1 MTKIAVLGGT
11 GYAGRHIV
19 AEAADRGFE
28 VTSYSRNLPD
38 EQIASVTYVLGNVTD
53 TDTLIEAVSNSDV
66 VVCALAPRGELS
78 ENLRSVTDRLFALA
92 NSHGTRVGIVGGAGS
107 LEAAPGGPLVMEG
120 EHFPAHILP
129 EASTIA
135 AVLADARATPPS
147 LDWFMLSPAAMF
159 GSYNPG
165 VKTGAFRLGGD
176 QLVSDADGKSDI
188 SGADYAI
195 AFVDEIEKPQH
206 SRQRFTAA
214 Y

>member
-1 MTKIAVLGGT
+1 MTTIAVLGGT

-19 AEAADRGFE
+19 AEAAARGHE
-28 VTSYSRNLPD
+28 VTSYSRSP
-38 EQIASVTYVLGNVTD
+38 EETPISSVTYVLGNVSD
-53 TDTLIEAVSNSDV
+53 NDTLIEAVTNNDV
-66 VVCALAPRGELS
+66 VVCALAPRGELA
-78 ENLRSVTDRLFALA
+78 ENFRSVTDRLFALA
-92 NSHGTRVGIVGGAGS
+92 NSHGKRVALVGGAGS
-107 LEAAPGGPLVMEG
+107 LHASAGGPLVMDG

-129 EASTIA
+129 EATTIA
-135 AVLADARATPPS
+135 AVLADARATPES

-165 VKTGAFRLGGD
+165 EKVGTFRLGVD
-176 QLVSDADGKSDI
+176 VLVTDAEGNSNI

-195 AFVDEIEKPQH
+195 AFVDEIEKQQH